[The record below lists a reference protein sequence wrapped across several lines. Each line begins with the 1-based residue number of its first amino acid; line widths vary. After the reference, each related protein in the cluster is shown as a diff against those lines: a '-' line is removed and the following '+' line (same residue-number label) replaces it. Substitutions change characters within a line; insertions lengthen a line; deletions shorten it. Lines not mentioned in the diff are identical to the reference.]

1 MFRRFGFSEGSMMKQ
16 TKMVLTA
23 GFLALMLAG
32 RAIRADEKTPLD
44 VYGDPLPQGATARF
58 GSLRW
63 RMPGAIEMVAVSPD
77 GKQVAAV
84 NMEGNVS
91 VWKAQSGR
99 LLHEITGSKTKEAC
113 LAFSPDGKYLAT
125 GGGFDKPM
133 GTGDY
138 RVRIWELKT
147 GKLKLQ
153 LPSQKGDITTLV
165 FTSDGGTLLSAGF
178 DQPVTAWKVPSGEKL
193 REFPTKEG
201 TLYDVAL
208 SPNDK
213 WLAVS
218 EVNPGT
224 ITVFSFDG
232 TRRLFQLE
240 DSFTAFEFSPDSK
253 SLMTLEGD
261 RLRFWE
267 VASGNPRSTIAL
279 KHDIWRTWQNAHLSP
294 DGKKIAL
301 TNGGNDII
309 WLDAATGKLLDPW
322 KGCSHWV
329 RPLAFSRD
337 GKTVVSGDWGVVRV
351 WDAATGKV
359 VQEPTGPSQI
369 CYSLVFSADGK
380 TVLAASHNCLYFLDG
395 QTLRERTR
403 VPVAMDNQDYPDYRF
418 SVVLSPDGT
427 LAAFLGQKDEIGL
440 VDSRNPKAVRALR
453 RPGWLPASLAFSLD
467 GKHLYAVGHNSTGL
481 RVWNVQTE
489 REEAPLDKVL
499 QPLSNISLARDGRK
513 LAVVV
518 KGPQAH
524 CRIWNLR
531 TGEEELGLKC
541 APDRILLSP
550 DGKLLAAH
558 YNHSHIAIWDVDKQ
572 VERHRFDFGFDGTL
586 AWAFSEDGK
595 FLVTGY
601 DNGLFRTW
609 SMADGKKVSEVCG
622 HQGGVVALACSPE
635 GKGLV
640 STCTNCTVLRW
651 WKTGWQGK

>member
-1 MFRRFGFSEGSMMKQ
+1 MKQ

-23 GFLALMLAG
+23 GFLALMLTG
-32 RAIRADEKTPLD
+32 GPIRSDEKAPLD

-63 RMPGAIEMVAVSPD
+63 RMPGAIEMVAVSPNS
-77 GKQVAAV
+77 KLVAAV
-84 NMEGNVS
+84 NMKGNVS
-91 VWKAQSGR
+91 VWETQSGR
-99 LLHEITGSKTKEAC
+99 LLHEVTSSKTKEAC

-125 GGGFDKPM
+125 GGGFDTPA

-153 LPSQKGDITTLV
+153 LPSQKGDITKLV
-165 FTSDGGTLLSAGF
+165 FTSDGVTLLSAGC
-178 DQPVTAWKVPSGEKL
+178 DQPVTAWKIPSGEKL
-193 REFPTKEG
+193 REFSTKER
-201 TLYDVAL
+201 TLHDVAL

-218 EVNPGT
+218 EDDLKT

-232 TRRLFQLE
+232 TRRPFQLE
-240 DSFTAFEFSPDSK
+240 TKWNFFNGFEFSPDSK
-253 SLMTLEGD
+253 SLMTLEHD

-267 VASGNPRSTIAL
+267 VASGKPRSTIAL
-279 KHDIWRTWQNAHLSP
+279 KHSSWRNAHLSP
-294 DGKKIAL
+294 DGKKIGF
-301 TNGGNDII
+301 TNVGKDII
-309 WLDAATGKLLDPW
+309 WLDAATGKQIDTW
-322 KGCSHWV
+322 KGCSDTV
-329 RPLAFSRD
+329 RTLAFSRD

-359 VQEPTGPSQI
+359 IQEPTGPSQI

-403 VPVAMDNQDYPDYRF
+403 VPVTMDNHDYPDYRF
-418 SVVLSPDGT
+418 SVALSPDGT
-427 LAAFLGQKDEIGL
+427 LAAFLGQKDEIVL
-440 VDSRNPKAVRALR
+440 IDSHDSKAVRTLR
-453 RPGWLPASLAFSLD
+453 RPGWLPASLAFSPD
-467 GKHLYAVGHNSTGL
+467 GKHLYVVGHKSTGL

-489 REEAPLDKVL
+489 REESPLDKDL
-499 QPLSNISLARDGRK
+499 LPLSNLSLACDGRK

-518 KGPQAH
+518 KGHQAR

-531 TGEEELGLKC
+531 TGKEEAGLKC
-541 APDRILLSP
+541 APDEILLSP

-558 YNHSHIAIWDVDKQ
+558 RVKGHVTIWDVDKQ
-572 VERHRFDFGFDGTL
+572 VERHRFDFGFDGPL
-586 AWAFSEDGK
+586 AWAFSKDGK
-595 FLVTGY
+595 FLVTGHV
-601 DNGLFRTW
+601 NGLFRTW

-651 WKTGWQGK
+651 RKTGWQGK